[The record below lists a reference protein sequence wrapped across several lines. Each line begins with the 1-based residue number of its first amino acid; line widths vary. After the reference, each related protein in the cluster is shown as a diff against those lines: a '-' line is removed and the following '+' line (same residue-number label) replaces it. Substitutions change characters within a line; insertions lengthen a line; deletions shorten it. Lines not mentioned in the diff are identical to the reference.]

1 MYTKR
6 FSVKIRKLLITPKFI
21 KSHPAIRDN
30 NAKNRKWNWK
40 IIYALGKMFG
50 GKFPSKL
57 NHIARLLLW
66 KLNKI
71 LKSIIYR
78 K

>member
-1 MYTKR
+1 M
-6 FSVKIRKLLITPKFI
+6 LIMQRTENGI
-21 KSHPAIRDN
+21 G
-30 NAKNRKWNWK
+30 K

-57 NHIARLLLW
+57 NHIAGLLLW

-71 LKSIIYR
+71 LDQ
-78 K
+78 